1 MQIYAYE
8 KGDDHSMFNRSIN
21 RSGLVIRAKEPFRNW
36 ILSLPE
42 QPVNLTLEE
51 INEDN
56 TLYLIPEYEDDKD
69 REKLLRKKYM
79 EIFCELLE
87 DWCLDEAYWPKSR
100 TIATFKKWFDVE
112 FHSIVVDLVGNQI
125 KHEE

>member
-56 TLYLIPEYEDDKD
+56 TLYLITEYEDDKD

-79 EIFCELLE
+79 AIFYELLE

-100 TIATFKKWFDVE
+100 TITTFKKWFDVE

-125 KHEE
+125 IHEE

>member
-1 MQIYAYE
+1 
-8 KGDDHSMFNRSIN
+8 MFNRSVN
-21 RSGLVIRAKEPFRNW
+21 RSSLVIRAKEPFREW

-42 QPVNLTLEE
+42 QSANLTLEE
-51 INEDN
+51 INNDN
-56 TLYLIPEYEDDKD
+56 TLYLIPEYEEDSE
-69 REKLLRKKYM
+69 REKLLGKKYK

-112 FHSIVVDLVGNQI
+112 NHSIVIDLVGNQI
-125 KHEE
+125 IHEE